1 MLFSSGGTV
10 TFIDTFTRRHVIL
23 RFAYSRCMCSCQ
35 YITRI
40 IDSLS
45 DDLI

>member
-1 MLFSSGGTV
+1 MLFISGGTV